1 MCPMFSELVKALALL
16 LTLCFLHGV
25 HIRLWRQQPAAGR
38 VTSGLLFGGIAAIS
52 IFSPVIEMQGAVFDV
67 RSVVLS
73 MAGLFGG
80 PVVAAIATTMA
91 AAARL
96 WIGGAGTEVGLG
108 IIALSALMGLAYR
121 HVHARGYLDIK
132 PLPLLAFG
140 LLLHALVLG
149 VAQYLPI
156 SLVLQMN
163 QTLALPLLLISLPTT
178 ALVGLLLRD
187 VEDRMATEQAL
198 TDSAARLQAIAAA
211 IPDVLLVMDDQGR
224 YVEVL
229 SSSDKPLLAPA
240 QALLGKTLHEVM
252 PKLQADRFLDL
263 IRLTLQHGDTPSFEY
278 EMATLSGLRQFEGRA
293 RPLGARVHGH
303 AAVVFIARDI
313 TQRTQAEEALLESE
327 LRFRTLLR
335 DIPSISVQGY
345 GADGTTTYWNRASET
360 LYGYTAQEALGKNLL
375 DLIIPAEMREP
386 VRKDIT
392 AMFATGQ
399 TIAAGELCLQ
409 RKDGSPVDVFSSHTL
424 IAVPGQAPEMFCI
437 DIDISARKAAE
448 KEARYLAF
456 YDALTGLPNRRLLA
470 DRLQQVM
477 ASSARTGHH
486 AAVLFVDIDNFK
498 TLNDSRG
505 HEAGDQLLVEMG
517 RRLRAILR
525 EQDTVARLGGDEF
538 VLVLQNLSQDATEAA
553 AQVRTIGELILA
565 QVRLPCHV
573 SGQEHHFTA
582 SIGATLLCQPQPSA
596 DEVLKQ
602 ADLAMYRAKDAGR
615 NTLCFFD
622 PDMQAAVNQRAQ
634 LESQLHEGLRHDQ
647 FLLLYQPQVGID
659 GQVTGA
665 EVLLRWQH
673 PDKGMVSPALFI
685 PLAEETGLILPM
697 GYWVL
702 QTALRQQ
709 ARWRTDPRL
718 AHLTLAINVSARQ
731 FHQEDFVAQVLDLF
745 NSTGADPAHI
755 KLELTESLLLQDVN
769 GVIATMQALK
779 AHGVGF
785 SLDDFGTGYSSL
797 SYLKRLPLD
806 QIKIDQ
812 GFVRHVMLDP
822 KDAAIAHTII
832 TLANMLGLAVIAEG
846 VETTAHH
853 QFLLEH
859 GCRAFQGYL
868 FGRPEPLEA
877 FEQRV
882 RQGSETRQGDSGSR

>member
-1 MCPMFSELVKALALL
+1 MFTELVKALALL

-25 HIRLWRQQPAAGR
+25 HIRLWRQQPTAGR
-38 VTSGLLFGGIAAIS
+38 ITSGLLFGGIAAIS
-52 IFSPVIEMQGAVFDV
+52 IFSPVIEMQGAIFDV

-80 PVVAAIATTMA
+80 PVVAAIAAAMA
-91 AAARL
+91 GAARL
-96 WIGGAGTEVGLG
+96 WVGGAGTGVGLG
-108 IIALSALMGLAYR
+108 TIALSALLGLAYR
-121 HVHARGYLDIK
+121 QAHARGHLDIK
-132 PLPLLAFG
+132 PVPLLAFG
-140 LLLHALVLG
+140 LLLHAVLLA
-149 VAQYLPI
+149 VAQLLP
-156 SLVLQMN
+156 SGLAHQMN
-163 QTLALPLLLISLPTT
+163 QTLALPLFLLSLPTT

-187 VEDRMATEQAL
+187 VQDRMATEQAL
-198 TDSAARLQAIAAA
+198 ADSAARLQAIAAA
-211 IPDVLLVMDDQGR
+211 LPDVLLVLDDQGR

-229 SSSDKPLLAPA
+229 SSTDKYLLAPA
-240 QALLGKTLHEVM
+240 TELLGKTLHEVM
-252 PKLQADRFLDL
+252 PRPQADRFLDL
-263 IRLTLQHGDTPSFEY
+263 IRQTLQQGDTCSFEY
-278 EMATLSGLRQFEGRA
+278 EMATLSGVRQFEGRA
-293 RPLGARVHGH
+293 RPLGSRVHGH

-313 TQRTQAEEALLESE
+313 TQRTQAEDALRESE
-327 LRFRTLLR
+327 LRFRSLLR
-335 DIPSISVQGY
+335 DIPAISVQGY
-345 GADGTTTYWNRASET
+345 GADGTTTYWNKASET
-360 LYGYTAQEALGKNLL
+360 LYGYTEQEALGRNLL
-375 DLIIPAEMREP
+375 DLIIPTEMREP

-399 TIAAGELCLQ
+399 PIPAGELRLR
-409 RKDGSPVDVFSSHTL
+409 RKDGSLVDVFSSHTR
-424 IAVPGQAPEMFCI
+424 IDVPGQAPEMFCI
-437 DIDISARKAAE
+437 DIDISARKTAE

-498 TLNDSRG
+498 TLNDTRG
-505 HEAGDQLLVEMG
+505 HEVGDRLLVEIG
-517 RRLRAILR
+517 QRLRASLR

-538 VLVLQNLSQDATEAA
+538 VLVLQNLSAEATEAA

-565 QVRLPCHV
+565 QVRLPCHL

-582 SIGATLLCQPQPSA
+582 SIGATLLRQPQPTT

-615 NTLCFFD
+615 NTLRFFD
-622 PDMQAAVNQRAQ
+622 PDMQEAINQRAR
-634 LESQLHEGLRHDQ
+634 LETELHDGLRLEQ
-647 FLLLYQPQVGID
+647 FLLLYQPQVDSTGR
-659 GQVTGA
+659 VTGA
-665 EVLLRWQH
+665 EALLRWQR
-673 PDKGMVSPALFI
+673 PDQGLVSPALFI
-685 PLAEETGLILPM
+685 PLAEETGLILPL
-697 GYWVL
+697 GQWAL
-702 QTALRQQ
+702 ETAMFQQ
-709 ARWRTDPRL
+709 ARWRSDPRL

-731 FHQEDFVAQVLDLF
+731 FHQSDFVTQVLELLER
-745 NSTGADPAHI
+745 TGADPARI
-755 KLELTESLLLQDVN
+755 KLELTESLLLEDVD
-769 GVIATMQALK
+769 GVIATMRALK

-812 GFVRHVMLDP
+812 GFVRDVMLDP
-822 KDAAIAHTII
+822 RDAAIAHTII
-832 TLANMLGLAVIAEG
+832 ALAHMLGLAVIAEG
-846 VETTAHH
+846 VETTAHY

-882 RQGSETRQGDSGSR
+882 REGSAPTSG